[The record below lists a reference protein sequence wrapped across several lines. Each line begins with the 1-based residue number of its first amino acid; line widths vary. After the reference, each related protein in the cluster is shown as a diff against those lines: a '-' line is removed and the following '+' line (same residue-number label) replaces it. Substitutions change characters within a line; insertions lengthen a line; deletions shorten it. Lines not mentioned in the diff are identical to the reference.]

1 MILIQ
6 VFIKGPE
13 PVYIGLDFQDRIRK
27 ASERSANP
35 FSFVNRCCTI
45 TCGSLV
51 LTVLLSLILAIPIVN
66 SFIYLF
72 VNDNFIFIINYW
84 VLGIKIKRLRS

>member
-1 MILIQ
+1 VILIQ

-66 SFIYLF
+66 SFIYSLM
-72 VNDNFIFIINYW
+72 IILYSLLTIGYW
-84 VLGIKIKRLRS
+84 VLKSKG